1 MKPRAFCRQ
10 RRLMFAAVVMIGFCP
25 LVRGATGGGNAALA
39 RAIDD
44 EDLVAIERLI
54 GGDVDVDFQAG
65 RGRTALMIAAKY
77 GRRDLVRRLLEL
89 GARVNVRS
97 ENGGTALMFAT
108 LGNDLGTLDA
118 LLFGGADVNAVG
130 GFDWTAL
137 MIAAVKGDAAAVE
150 RLLHYGAELNRA
162 DVYGWTPL
170 MRAVYENRFRVVVTL
185 LGSPALDL
193 HARNDAGATAL
204 HLAAFRGSAD
214 IVEALVSHG
223 SALDAVDGTGRTPAE
238 AAVHGGHLAVAEWLR
253 RSLP

>member
-1 MKPRAFCRQ
+1 
-10 RRLMFAAVVMIGFCP
+10 MFAAVIMIGFCP
-25 LVRGATGGGNAALA
+25 VVRGAAGGENAALA

-54 GGDVDVDFQAG
+54 GGDIDVDFQAG
-65 RGRTALMIAAKY
+65 RGKTALMIAAKY
-77 GRRDLVRRLLEL
+77 GRSDLARRLLEL
-89 GARVNVRS
+89 GAKVNVRS

-108 LGNDLGTLDA
+108 LGNDLDTLDA
-118 LLFGGADVNAVG
+118 LLFGGADVNALG

-150 RLLHYGAELNRA
+150 RLMHYGADVNRA

-170 MRAVYENRFRVVVTL
+170 MRAVYENRFRVVLTL
-185 LGSPALDL
+185 LSSPALDL

-214 IVEALVSHG
+214 IVEALVSRG
-223 SALDAVDGTGRTPAE
+223 SALDAIDGTGRTPVE
-238 AAVHGGHLAVAEWLR
+238 AAVYGGHLAVAEWLR